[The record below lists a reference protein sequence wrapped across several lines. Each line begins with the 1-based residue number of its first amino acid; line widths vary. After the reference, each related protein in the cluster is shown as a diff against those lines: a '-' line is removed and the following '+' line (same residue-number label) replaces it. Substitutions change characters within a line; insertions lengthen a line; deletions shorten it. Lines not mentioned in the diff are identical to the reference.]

1 MMKKTRQQHG
11 NQERWMVSYADFMT
25 LLFAFFV
32 VLYSSSQVDKAK
44 MAKLSSAITAGFQ
57 HLGINSASGAVIVI
71 PGTVP
76 ASPGPSIRNPES
88 AEAIR
93 HKLESGLAEELKH
106 NMVSLRETPEGL
118 VLSLRE
124 IGFFESGSAT
134 LRASSM
140 EMFDRI
146 GAVLAPVQSNLRVE
160 GHTDN
165 VPIHTPLFQSNW
177 ELSTARATEI
187 IRILLTREGI
197 GPGRL
202 SAAGYAEYHPIADNS
217 TEDGRRLNR
226 RVDIVIVA
234 PHELVPVPPSN
245 IPAQSAATPSL
256 PEQSTQPAVKD
267 SSHPAD

>member
-1 MMKKTRQQHG
+1 MKKPHKPHG
-11 NQERWMVSYADFMT
+11 NNERWMVSYADFMT

-44 MAKLSSAITAGFQ
+44 MAKLSSAIAAGFQ
-57 HLGINSASGAVIVI
+57 QLGIGVGPGAIIVV
-71 PGTVP
+71 PGTTP
-76 ASPGPSIRNPES
+76 AHPAQLIHSPDS

-93 HKLESGLAEELKH
+93 RRLEAQLAEA
-106 NMVSLRETPEGL
+106 LRRHMIDLRDTPEGL

-124 IGFFESGSAT
+124 VGFFDSGSAT

-146 GAVLAPVQSNLRVE
+146 GAVLAPIQSNLRVE

-202 SAAGYAEYHPIADNS
+202 SAAGYAEFHPIADNS

-234 PHELVPVPPSN
+234 PHELAPLASKT
-245 IPAQSAATPSL
+245 AQP
-256 PEQSTQPAVKD
+256 
-267 SSHPAD
+267 